1 MLPGQPHTAMDTA
14 PELFVRELLAFLAE
28 PKSPEGS
35 ERTRSQDK
43 GHSENKR
50 ATGYAI
56 LQALLLLEVDQWN

>member
-1 MLPGQPHTAMDTA
+1 MLLPASRTVMLPGQPHTAMDTA

-43 GHSENKR
+43 
-50 ATGYAI
+50 
-56 LQALLLLEVDQWN
+56 ALFA